1 MHGIPRVSQLMGG
14 RTRRPCMWVD
24 VYAVGR
30 RCLRK
35 SADSGAPGAGTVPSV
50 VSPSGAS
57 TLYGGVGGQWPK
69 HNNT

>member
-1 MHGIPRVSQLMGG
+1 
-14 RTRRPCMWVD
+14 MWVD